1 MVGGQAEGAQVD
13 QAPASANTG
22 ISEASNC
29 TTSGSD
35 FDEAMRSAFVM
46 TWDAGTLCC
55 STVTPSRLPQRA
67 IASASQR
74 W

>member
-1 MVGGQAEGAQVD
+1 M
-13 QAPASANTG
+13 
-22 ISEASNC
+22 
-29 TTSGSD
+29 SGSD

-55 STVTPSRLPQRA
+55 STVTPSRFPQRA